1 MPSKLDE
8 LKRRAQQT
16 ARELDEKYK
25 ISSKIDEGTRKTTEA
40 LRKGADVATAT
51 LDDARQEARR
61 LNREHRIT
69 ERVSDTARRAAN
81 ATDEALNKA
90 GVKKKVGE
98 VVDSAGTAAR
108 RAGWCTALT
117 TTSSAHLAVAD
128 ACSFRRGRNDE
139 PHTELIIWARGALF
153 VWRRQS

>member
-16 ARELDEKYK
+16 ARELDDKYK
-25 ISSKIDEGTRKTTEA
+25 ISSKIDEGTRKTTQA

-90 GVKKKVGE
+90 GGTNDPCMRQCWLRIAE
-98 VVDSAGTAAR
+98 NYFYLTRPEPAGQP
-108 RAGWCTALT
+108 
-117 TTSSAHLAVAD
+117 S
-128 ACSFRRGRNDE
+128 
-139 PHTELIIWARGALF
+139 
-153 VWRRQS
+153 